1 MKKWM
6 SLRTVFFAVLC
17 LAAVVVSARET
28 ELRMGVYIYDYAF
41 RRIAEGYGEDL
52 KSFAEKHFQ
61 ILQKNHVNAIH
72 LTVARPDG
80 KDFREVW
87 LPLMK
92 KYGIKAYLQL
102 DFAYFLGGKSFW
114 TKKEENRKAKL
125 AIEFIR
131 EFRNEPMIMAFSVR
145 EEISVAQVD
154 AMAGFYSKLRAEVP
168 DFKIVT
174 LHNNIAAA
182 KKHPAPDPAVLGTD
196 RYSFWW
202 EFSADGY
209 LASPAFALNWL
220 RTQADLYYQEAA
232 KRGAD
237 YLWVL
242 TTNTC
247 PSGQTQASWKAFGE
261 KNPKA
266 FAKGELF
273 SKEQRFGW
281 KQTTIDG
288 EPFIWYWKYYRPP
301 VNCTRAMIWTGIL
314 EGARRVLFWSYAP
327 VDKKRLSKSVEEIFT
342 SQMENNKTKSKG
354 KAKPSLGFSWTT
366 MAGRPGEPNQPLE
379 EFAAT
384 AEELRPYSKLICMM
398 NKLPDSPVTTDKKKK
413 FFNRAFSIPEYEGKV
428 VILHN
433 ANVGTWGANSKTF
446 FSGKEDI
453 RVDVKGDLV
462 GYTPFTGKQEV
473 EFSVKG
479 SGKVF
484 DFATGKEMTLTD
496 GKGKAEILPGGGTMV
511 FIGTQQEFDRLKAA
525 AAVK

>member
-6 SLRTVFFAVLC
+6 SLRTVSFAVLC

-28 ELRMGVYIYDYAF
+28 ELKMGVYIYDYTF

-61 ILQKNHVNAIH
+61 FLQKHHVNAIH
-72 LTVARPDG
+72 LTVASADG

-102 DFAYFLGGKSFW
+102 DFAYFLGGRPFW
-114 TKKEENRKAKL
+114 TEKEENRKAKL
-125 AIEFIR
+125 AVKFIR
-131 EFRNEPMIMAFSVR
+131 EFQNEPMIMAFSIR
-145 EEISVAQVD
+145 EEISPAQTE
-154 AMAGFYSKLRAEVP
+154 AMARFYTKLRAEVP

-209 LASPAFALNWL
+209 LASPSFALNWL

-232 KRGAD
+232 KRNAD
-237 YLWVL
+237 FLWVL
-242 TTNTC
+242 TANTY
-247 PSGQTQASWKAFGE
+247 PSGRTLAAWKEFGE
-261 KNPKA
+261 KKPKA
-266 FAKGELF
+266 FAKVEQF
-273 SKEQRFGW
+273 SKEERFGW
-281 KQTTIDG
+281 KQTTING
-288 EPFIWYWKYYRPP
+288 EPFIWCWRYYRPP

-314 EGARRVLFWSYAP
+314 EGARCVLFWSYTP
-327 VDKKRLSKSVEEIFT
+327 LEKGRRDKTVEQIF
-342 SQMENNKTKSKG
+342 SDLMEKNKTKQ
-354 KAKPSLGFSWTT
+354 KAKTSIEFSWST
-366 MAGRPGEPNQPLE
+366 MAGRPGEPNQPME
-379 EFAAT
+379 EFAAA

-398 NKLPDSPVTTDKKKK
+398 TKLPDSPVTTDRKKK
-413 FFNRAFSIPEYEGKV
+413 FFNRAFSIPGYAGRA

-433 ANVGTWGANSKTF
+433 ANVGAWGANSRTF
-446 FSGKEDI
+446 FKDSDDI
-453 RVDVKGDLV
+453 RIDENGNLT
-462 GYTPFTGKQEV
+462 GYTPFTGKQDV

-479 SGKVF
+479 SDPVF
-484 DFATGKEMTLTD
+484 DFASGREIELSD
-496 GKGKAEILPGGGTMV
+496 GKGKTGILPGGGTV
-511 FIGTQQEFDRLKAA
+511 LFIGSRQEFERVKAQCA
-525 AAVK
+525 Q